1 MSTIVKRKDY
11 DFEGFKVVTVLSS
24 NLEHGKYGILIYA
37 LDTIDNMYIFHDE
50 SKALLFF
57 DNINEK
63 MLKDLYAEHQ
73 PTDINSEYNFYSI
86 YLN

>member
-11 DFEGFKVVTVLSS
+11 DFEGLKVVTVLSS

-37 LDTIDNMYIFHDE
+37 LDTIDNMYIFKDK
-50 SKALLFF
+50 SKAAKFF
-57 DNINEK
+57 DSINEK
-63 MLKDLYAEHQ
+63 MLKSLYAAHQ
-73 PTDINSEYNFYSI
+73 QPEINSEYNFYSL